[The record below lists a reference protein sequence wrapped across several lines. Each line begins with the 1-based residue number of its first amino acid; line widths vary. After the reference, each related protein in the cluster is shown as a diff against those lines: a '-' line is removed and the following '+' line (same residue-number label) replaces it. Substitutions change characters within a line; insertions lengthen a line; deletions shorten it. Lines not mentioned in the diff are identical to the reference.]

1 MAVCPLFNRILIN
14 VMRLYFISKTPK
26 ADAFGVFLSFCLKK
40 SPFFQ
45 TTVISRKDDCMNKLL
60 KNSTFQIFLA
70 MILGM
75 VAGAIVPNIMVSTKF
90 VGEIF
95 LRLIQMSVIVL
106 VMGSVIE
113 AVGSLKRKEI
123 GALD

>member
-1 MAVCPLFNRILIN
+1 
-14 VMRLYFISKTPK
+14 
-26 ADAFGVFLSFCLKK
+26 
-40 SPFFQ
+40 
-45 TTVISRKDDCMNKLL
+45 MNKLL

-75 VAGAIVPNIMVSTKF
+75 VAGAIVPNIMVLTKF
-90 VGEIF
+90 VGDIF

-123 GALD
+123 DALG

>member
-1 MAVCPLFNRILIN
+1 MQDSKGGRFWGLF
-14 VMRLYFISKTPK
+14 V
-26 ADAFGVFLSFCLKK
+26 LSGK

-45 TTVISRKDDCMNKLL
+45 TTAISRKDDCMNKLL

-90 VGEIF
+90 VGDIF
-95 LRLIQMSVIVL
+95 LRLIQMSVVVL

-123 GALD
+123 DALG